1 MLSEGDALVKYSMVV
16 TASVM
21 VTVGALSGCMG
32 RLPTQEAS
40 STATAP
46 PEQEGRSV
54 ASYFRAGDCIED
66 ISPSATAVTL
76 VDCRKPHAAEV
87 YAVFALPDGPFPGD
101 ARIREYRDRCNQA
114 ALAEYSSAAADDPS
128 VDTVRRSPDQN
139 SWEIGDRSVTCIVTF
154 DSPREGSIRQR

>member
-1 MLSEGDALVKYSMVV
+1 LLSEGDALVKYSMVV

-32 RLPTQEAS
+32 RLPTNEAG

-46 PEQEGRSV
+46 PLEEGRSV
-54 ASYFRAGDCIED
+54 ASYFRAGDCIEE

-76 VDCRKPHAAEV
+76 VDCTEPHAAEV

-101 ARIREYRDRCNQA
+101 ARIQEYQDRCSGA
-114 ALAEYSSAAADDPS
+114 ALAEYSSAAANDPS
-128 VDTVRRSPDQN
+128 IDTVRRSPDQA
-139 SWEIGDRSVTCIVTF
+139 SWDIGDRSVTCIVTF
-154 DSPREGSIRQR
+154 DPPRRGSVRQP

>member
-1 MLSEGDALVKYSMVV
+1 MLSEGEALVRYSIAV
-16 TASVM
+16 TAGVAAM
-21 VTVGALSGCMG
+21 VGALSGCMG
-32 RLPTQEAS
+32 QLPTDEAS

-76 VDCRKPHAAEV
+76 VDCAKPHAAEV

-101 ARIREYRDRCNQA
+101 ARIQEYQNRCSKA
-114 ALAEYSSAAADDPS
+114 ALAEYSSTAANDPS
-128 VDTVRRSPDQN
+128 VDTVRRSPDQA
-139 SWEIGDRSVTCIVTF
+139 SWDIGDRSVTCIVTF
-154 DSPREGSIRQR
+154 DPPRTGSVRQR